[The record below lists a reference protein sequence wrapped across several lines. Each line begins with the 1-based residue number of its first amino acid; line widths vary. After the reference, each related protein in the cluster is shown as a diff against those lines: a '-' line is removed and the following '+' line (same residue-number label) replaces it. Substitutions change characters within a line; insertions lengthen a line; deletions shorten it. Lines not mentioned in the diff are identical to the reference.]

1 LPFNCNLKK
10 FQPVLEFLELGD
22 GAAAASAALEVFPV
36 QTAGDDVIGGPGDE
50 QKRRVRFLEIDDRL
64 LL

>member
-1 LPFNCNLKK
+1 MGPI
-10 FQPVLEFLELGD
+10 LEFLELGD
-22 GAAAASAALEVFPV
+22 GAAAASAALEILPV
-36 QTAGDDVIGGPGDE
+36 QAAGDEVIGGPGDE